1 MECAKLM
8 YQSGISKVYY
18 NKEYRDTSGID
29 FLKTYGI
36 EVIRISSRE
45 SEDF

>member
-18 NKEYRDTSGID
+18 NKEYRDTSGIQ
-29 FLKTYGI
+29 FLREYGVD
-36 EVIRISSRE
+36 VIFFSYE
-45 SEDF
+45 YKDV